1 MLSPCSLF
9 SIVISANC
17 FSFNTSTFS
26 HYFKNIQSC
35 GSSTDYQCI
44 TMNGQGAC
52 VTDGLPPHVHELMGQ
67 ASAHLLSHNNQKVL
81 GQGADELDNS
91 VTRDSSEGTAP
102 NEHGNM
108 LATRLEKHSLL
119 RGQGKNLHT
128 KALAVPAGSGYSYA
142 HASRT
147 RFGDQQTDP
156 YRRNQIQVNYLD
168 CLASRI
174 PTLGSLHDELQV
186 KEELRVLL
194 TKIAQKALEGH
205 AQRHGYYVGPKIID
219 LKCIGSL
226 RNGFMLPNTDLDLV
240 VRTHASSFPKP
251 LEKEYPQILEKAF
264 LDAGFGVHFVSNTKI
279 SVIKSFEE
287 SLQNPLD
294 ALKERHEG
302 QQNKGAEQSFGVQPN
317 PEFSYSGVCV
327 RCGIDFSGRLALY
340 TTEFLRCYALCDE
353 RVRLVVVFVKMWT
366 KIRKINDPHNGTMC
380 SYGYILMV
388 IHYLMNVAHPP
399 LVPNL
404 QIVQR
409 PFSRHMESANVNG
422 HEVRFFNDESEL
434 RAISKRNR
442 FSGNQQ
448 SVGGLLRGFFAYYGS
463 NSPQSGFH
471 WVNNTVSIRTQG
483 GIIPKHEKGW
493 NTAKTDGDGSR
504 LRFLIAIEDPFEHEH
519 NVARNVT
526 EAGVSAIR
534 AEFNRAQTII
544 NRIQEIPGSGWEWR
558 TDEGDVGQD
567 FLAELKDQSSLH
579 SVRRFKP
586 PGSRANTGPKHLDCA
601 PQFCTAQMDLN
612 GSHGI
617 ESPRYPVVKPGS
629 YRSCAKTKP
638 LKISGKDAVSAR
650 KENGQVHT
658 EFEIQANN
666 IAAKTMEC
674 LLHVP
679 EAQDAKLPGYN
690 PQPLNQPSNRSSM
703 VSHVTSMDSVGDAP
717 RHDMS
722 PPLRAQF
729 HYQTSQFCGVTLDSR
744 QFHGPGAIRNRYS
757 IAKHHRVL
765 GSLKYPEN
773 SEPIASD
780 TETVADTS
788 DVPGSELLADL
799 PFYE

>member
-1 MLSPCSLF
+1 
-9 SIVISANC
+9 
-17 FSFNTSTFS
+17 
-26 HYFKNIQSC
+26 
-35 GSSTDYQCI
+35 
-44 TMNGQGAC
+44 MNGQGAC
-52 VTDGLPPHVHELMGQ
+52 VTDGLPPHAHELMGQ
-67 ASAHLLSHNNQKVL
+67 ASVHLLSHNQRVL
-81 GQGADELDNS
+81 GQGADELDS
-91 VTRDSSEGTAP
+91 PVTRDPSEGTTP

-108 LATRLEKHSLL
+108 LATRLEKSSLL
-119 RGQGKNLHT
+119 QGYRKSLHT
-128 KALAVPAGSGYSYA
+128 QTLAVPAGSGYTYA

-156 YRRNQIQVNYLD
+156 YRRNQIQINYLD

-174 PTLGSLHDELQV
+174 PTLGSLHDELQF
-186 KEELRVLL
+186 KEKLRVLL
-194 TKIAQKALEGH
+194 TKIARKAIEGH
-205 AQRHGYYVGPKIID
+205 AQKHDYYVGPKIID

-226 RNGFMLPNTDLDLV
+226 RNGFMLPNTNLDLV
-240 VRTHASSFPKP
+240 VRTHASSFPKQ

-264 LDAGFGVHFVSNTKI
+264 LDAGFGVHFVSKTKI

-287 SLQNPLD
+287 PLQNPLD
-294 ALKERHEG
+294 ALKERHEE
-302 QQNKGAEQSFGVQPN
+302 QQNKGTEQSFGVQSN
-317 PEFSYSGVCV
+317 PEFSYSEACV

-340 TTEFLRCYALCDE
+340 TTELLRCYALCDE
-353 RVRLVVVFVKMWT
+353 RVRLVVVFVKMWA

-388 IHYLMNVAHPP
+388 IHYLMNVVHPP

-409 PFSRHMESANVNG
+409 SFSGHMEVANVNG

-442 FSGNQQ
+442 SSGNQQ

-504 LRFLIAIEDPFEHEH
+504 LKFLIAVEDPFEHDH

-544 NRIQEIPGSGWEWR
+544 NRIQEIPGIGWEWR

-567 FLAELKDQSSLH
+567 FFAELKDQTSLH
-579 SVRRFKP
+579 SIRRFKP
-586 PGSRANTGPKHLDCA
+586 PGPRANTRPKHLDCA
-601 PQFCTAQMDLN
+601 PQFCTAQIDHN
-612 GSHGI
+612 ASHGLTPKCI
-617 ESPRYPVVKPGS
+617 ESTRYSVVKPGS
-629 YRSCAKTKP
+629 FPGCAETKP
-638 LKISGKDAVSAR
+638 LKVSGKDAASAEQ
-650 KENGQVHT
+650 ENGQVHA
-658 EFEIQANN
+658 EFEDQANN

-679 EAQDAKLPGYN
+679 EAQDANLSGYN
-690 PQPLNQPSNRSSM
+690 PRPLNQLPNRSN
-703 VSHVTSMDSVGDAP
+703 VASHVTFMDSVAEDAP

-722 PPLRAQF
+722 PLARTQF
-729 HYQTSQFCGVTLDSR
+729 HCQASQLCGVSLDSR
-744 QFHGPGAIRNRYS
+744 QFYDPGAIRNRHA
-757 IAKHHRVL
+757 IPKNHKVL
-765 GSLKYPEN
+765 GFLKYPEN

-788 DVPGSELLADL
+788 DIPGSELLANL

>member
-1 MLSPCSLF
+1 
-9 SIVISANC
+9 
-17 FSFNTSTFS
+17 
-26 HYFKNIQSC
+26 
-35 GSSTDYQCI
+35 
-44 TMNGQGAC
+44 MNGQGAC
-52 VTDGLPPHVHELMGQ
+52 ATDGLPPHVHELMGQ
-67 ASAHLLSHNNQKVL
+67 ASAHLLSHNQKVL
-81 GQGADELDNS
+81 GQGADELDNP
-91 VTRDSSEGTAP
+91 VTRDSSEGTTP
-102 NEHGNM
+102 IEHGNM
-108 LATRLEKHSLL
+108 LATRLEKPSLP
-119 RGQGKNLHT
+119 RGHRKNLHT

-174 PTLGSLHDELQV
+174 PALGSLHEELQV
-186 KEELRVLL
+186 KEKLRVLL
-194 TKIAQKALEGH
+194 SKIAQKALEEH
-205 AQRHGYYVGPKIID
+205 AQKHGYYVGPKIID

-240 VRTHASSFPKP
+240 VRNHAPSFPKQ
-251 LEKEYPQILEKAF
+251 LEKEYPRILEKSF
-264 LDAGFGVHFVSNTKI
+264 LDAGFSVHFVSKTKI

-287 SLQNPLD
+287 PLQNPLD

-302 QQNKGAEQSFGVQPN
+302 QQNKGTEQSSGVQSN
-317 PEFSYSGVCV
+317 PEFSYSGACV

-340 TTEFLRCYALCDE
+340 TTELLRCYALCDE

-366 KIRKINDPHNGTMC
+366 KIRKISDPHNGTMC

-409 PFSRHMESANVNG
+409 SFSGHMEVANVNG
-422 HEVRFFNDESEL
+422 HEVHFFNDESEL

-442 FSGNQQ
+442 SSGNQQ
-448 SVGGLLRGFFAYYGS
+448 SVGELLRGFFAYYGS

-471 WVNNTVSIRTQG
+471 WGNNTVSIRTQG

-504 LRFLIAIEDPFEHEH
+504 LRFLIAVEDPFEHEH

-544 NRIQEIPGSGWEWR
+544 NRIQEIPGIGWEWR
-558 TDEGDVGQD
+558 TDEGDIGQD
-567 FLAELKDQSSLH
+567 FFAELKDQTSLH
-579 SVRRFKP
+579 TIRRFKP

-601 PQFCTAQMDLN
+601 PRFCTAQMDN
-612 GSHGI
+612 NASHGLMPKCI
-617 ESPRYPVVKPGS
+617 ESTRYPVVRPGS
-629 YRSCAKTKP
+629 FPSCAETKP
-638 LKISGKDAVSAR
+638 LKVSGKAVSA
-650 KENGQVHT
+650 KKKNGQVHT
-658 EFEIQANN
+658 EFENQANN

-674 LLHVP
+674 LLRVP
-679 EAQDAKLPGYN
+679 EQLSDR
-690 PQPLNQPSNRSSM
+690 SNM
-703 VSHVTSMDSVGDAP
+703 ASHVTSMDSVGDTP
-717 RHDMS
+717 KLDMS
-722 PPLRAQF
+722 PAVRTKF
-729 HYQTSQFCGVTLDSR
+729 HCQNQLCGVSLDSR
-744 QFHGPGAIRNRYS
+744 QFHGPGTIRNRHA
-757 IAKHHRVL
+757 IPKNHRVL
-765 GSLKYPEN
+765 GFLRCPEN

-788 DVPGSELLADL
+788 DIPESELLVNL